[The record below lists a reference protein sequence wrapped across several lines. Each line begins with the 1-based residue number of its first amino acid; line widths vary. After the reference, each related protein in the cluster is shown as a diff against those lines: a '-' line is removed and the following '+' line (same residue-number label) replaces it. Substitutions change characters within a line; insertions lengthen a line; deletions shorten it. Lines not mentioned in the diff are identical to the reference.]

1 MDNIKLPYFQY
12 IDTTIGLKYLNNDKK
27 LYLKILNNFLNR
39 YRDLKLDTLNS
50 NEIKDIIHSIK
61 GLASTLGM
69 TNLSH
74 LATLIHNK
82 NRMDIL
88 SKFSQELSLVI
99 EELRLELELPKIKTI
114 LLINDKIIDIDIL
127 IEIFDDKYDVIVALD
142 ESSALD
148 VVESENISV
157 VLLDATIANMDI
169 LKFYDKL
176 TSKMLPVIFIVDN
189 LDKQILKKISA
200 KGCNNHIV
208 KPFNIDRI
216 EKCINLI

>member
-27 LYLKILNNFLNR
+27 LYLKILNNFFHR
-39 YRDLKLDTLNS
+39 YRDLKLDTLNY

-69 TNLSH
+69 THLSH

-88 SKFSQELSLVI
+88 YRFSQELSLVI
-99 EELRLELELPKIKTI
+99 EELRLELEAPKIKTI

-148 VVESENISV
+148 VIESENISV
-157 VLLDATIANMDI
+157 VLLDATIANIDI

-176 TSKMLPVIFIVDN
+176 TSKMLPVIFIVDH
-189 LDKQILKKISA
+189 LDDEILKKLSA
-200 KGCNNHIV
+200 KGCKNHIV
-208 KPFNIDRI
+208 KPFNIDII